1 MNLFYQALLFA
12 FVSVIRAD
20 SSMFSQFIGAT
31 TVPATFTGDL
41 VASATICTNYL
52 HGLPN
57 TSGLPASAAS
67 QVFQQEVDGVC
78 QFCTSL
84 GQTRVDSCCG
94 QASSSVCFASFGGDA
109 QPVTTTAPSV
119 IAPTAMPTAVTGATV
134 TSTKSGSDAERSA
147 VVRTKSSAA
156 PCLTPLSVSSTCHDI
171 REIFF
176 ANARH
181 NLYTGESYSTS
192 CRGNDR
198 LIAMI
203 VPPPPIVES
212 LCLT

>member
-1 MNLFYQALLFA
+1 MNLCYQVLLFA
-12 FVSVIRAD
+12 FVAVTRAD

-41 VASATICTNYL
+41 VTSATICTNYL

-84 GQTRVDSCCG
+84 GQTRVDNCCG

-109 QPVTTTAPSV
+109 QPVTTTAASA
-119 IAPTAMPTAVTGATV
+119 ITTTALPTAATEGAV
-134 TSTKSGSDAERSA
+134 TSTKSGSDAERSV
-147 VVRTKSSAA
+147 VVRIQLPYCSLPTKFISISCLSSC
-156 PCLTPLSVSSTCHDI
+156 PWTL
-171 REIFF
+171 
-176 ANARH
+176 
-181 NLYTGESYSTS
+181 
-192 CRGNDR
+192 
-198 LIAMI
+198 
-203 VPPPPIVES
+203 
-212 LCLT
+212 LC